1 MNAPAPPP
9 TVAELKERV
18 AEREAALNRSLD
30 GLVEGV
36 RHAADWRRVVQE
48 HPLECALGAAT
59 LGFLVTYRPE
69 IMGKSAESS
78 VKLLL
83 NFGAESL
90 VQAAAHRFMGG
101 DPAGGG
107 PTGGAS

>member
-1 MNAPAPPP
+1 MSRTSGSRGRGSIAAALAA
-9 TVAELKERV
+9 VCVLA
-18 AEREAALNRSLD
+18 AGCGGDERE
-30 GLVEGV
+30 
-36 RHAADWRRVVQE
+36 
-48 HPLECALGAAT
+48 PALGAAT

-78 VKLLL
+78 VKLLM

-101 DPAGGG
+101 GPAGGG
-107 PTGGAS
+107 PTGGASESVPGL